1 MSKSQYIYQISTNP
15 IIQENPTVF
24 LQEEE
29 SCSFGFIGDFSVVTG
44 MNDSVNKTIDA
55 IKNSLLV
62 YITGEIDATTFF
74 ELGLAVSLEKKIYYV
89 TDKQQNLFDVHFPY
103 DLSNLEM
110 IDYKSFMNVIE
121 EL

>member
-15 IIQENPTVF
+15 IIQENPTIF

-89 TDKQQNLFDVHFPY
+89 TDKQQNLFDVHLPY